1 VHAGMIPFH
10 AAVLQNV
17 CMRAFKG
24 NTVCRLQ
31 RMEKERLKEAS
42 GDNLDKE
49 EKKKK
54 KK

>member
-1 VHAGMIPFH
+1 VTCLQMRISEVTNGC
-10 AAVLQNV
+10 VL
-17 CMRAFKG
+17 F
-24 NTVCRLQ
+24 RLQ

>member
-1 VHAGMIPFH
+1 MTC
-10 AAVLQNV
+10 LQLHMAKEV
-17 CMRAFKG
+17 VQDYKLFLLF
-24 NTVCRLQ
+24 RLQ